1 MTVEVE
7 NNARISYIDNAKG
20 ILILCIILG
29 HIYIQ
34 GGIHELIYVF
44 HVPAFFIISGILFN
58 YSKTLEKPF
67 ARVLKKKVKNILVPL
82 IFFEILGSIIYV
94 IRFGFTQSIFG
105 FIYNTLSFNFNN
117 GPDWFLF
124 VLFIDEIAFII
135 IYKAIKNRYA
145 IGGIAIGLAILS
157 MAVSHNMISKLML
170 CFSFIV
176 VGYIFYIFFPKTNI
190 LAVVLSFCLV
200 VLCALINPVVDV
212 SQMHLGNPLIFWIG
226 AVAGTKLALILGIYK
241 SFSILEF
248 YGKNSLIIM
257 GTHQPLLLL
266 IKELTTM
273 KSFSLLS
280 GGLIFI
286 AVIILEIPIICLFN
300 RFLPFLV
307 GKKTTKQENI

>member
-1 MTVEVE
+1 M
-7 NNARISYIDNAKG
+7 
-20 ILILCIILG
+20 
-29 HIYIQ
+29 
-34 GGIHELIYVF
+34 
-44 HVPAFFIISGILFN
+44 PAFFIISGILFN

-67 ARVLKKKVKNILVPL
+67 ASVLKKKVKNILVPL

-135 IYKAIKNRYA
+135 IYKAIKNRYV
-145 IGGIAIGLAILS
+145 IGGVAIGLAILS
-157 MAVSHNMISKLML
+157 MTVSHNMISKLML

-176 VGYIFYIFFPKTNI
+176 VGYIFYIFFSKTNI

-200 VLCALINPVVDV
+200 ILCALINSVVDV

-226 AVAGTKLALILGIYK
+226 AVAGTKLILILGIYK

-286 AVIILEIPIICLFN
+286 VVIILEIPIICLFN

-307 GKKTTKQENI
+307 GKKATRQENI

>member
-1 MTVEVE
+1 
-7 NNARISYIDNAKG
+7 
-20 ILILCIILG
+20 
-29 HIYIQ
+29 
-34 GGIHELIYVF
+34 
-44 HVPAFFIISGILFN
+44 
-58 YSKTLEKPF
+58 
-67 ARVLKKKVKNILVPL
+67 
-82 IFFEILGSIIYV
+82 
-94 IRFGFTQSIFG
+94 
-105 FIYNTLSFNFNN
+105 
-117 GPDWFLF
+117 
-124 VLFIDEIAFII
+124 
-135 IYKAIKNRYA
+135 
-145 IGGIAIGLAILS
+145 
-157 MAVSHNMISKLML
+157 MISKLML

-176 VGYIFYIFFPKTNI
+176 VGYIFYIFFSKTNI

-200 VLCALINPVVDV
+200 VLCALINSVVDV

-226 AVAGTKLALILGIYK
+226 AVTGTKLILILGIYK

-307 GKKTTKQENI
+307 GKKATRQENI

>member
-1 MTVEVE
+1 M
-7 NNARISYIDNAKG
+7 
-20 ILILCIILG
+20 
-29 HIYIQ
+29 
-34 GGIHELIYVF
+34 
-44 HVPAFFIISGILFN
+44 PAFFIISGILFN

-67 ARVLKKKVKNILVPL
+67 ASVLKKKVKNILVPL

-135 IYKAIKNRYA
+135 IYKAIKNRYV
-145 IGGIAIGLAILS
+145 IGGVAIGLAILS
-157 MAVSHNMISKLML
+157 LAVSHNMISKIML

-176 VGYIFYIFFPKTNI
+176 VGYFFYNFFPKTNI

-226 AVAGTKLALILGIYK
+226 IVAGTKLTLILGIYK

-307 GKKTTKQENI
+307 GKKTTRQENI